1 MENGDVHSK
10 ATPPDSNPSSLGSND
25 IPGRSSANAPPP
37 YDRHRDRSPLPAP
50 TPKKIATLPRD
61 SLDGETIFAVGD
73 EDKWSDDEADGEE
86 REGLVGKGH

>member
-1 MENGDVHSK
+1 MEDNAAHAKV
-10 ATPPDSNPSSLGSND
+10 TPPDSVPSSLGSNE
-25 IPGRSSANAPPP
+25 GGSSNPPP

-50 TPKKIATLPRD
+50 TPKKISHLPRD

-73 EDKWSDDEADGEE
+73 EDKWTDDEADGEE